1 MVKNMVKK
9 SKKAADIHPVF
20 LEILSKILKHDREIY
35 GVLTEGAP
43 NSSN

>member
-1 MVKNMVKK
+1 MVKIMVKK